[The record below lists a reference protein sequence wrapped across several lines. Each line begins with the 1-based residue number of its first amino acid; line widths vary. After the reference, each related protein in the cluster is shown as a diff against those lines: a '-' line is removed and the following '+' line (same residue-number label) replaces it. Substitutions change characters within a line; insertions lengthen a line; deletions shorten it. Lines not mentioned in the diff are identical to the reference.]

1 MTSELTAQ
9 GMTSID
15 GSVLGPSIPTGADAP
30 GDDGAPRGDVAPGG
44 EASPERARRRR
55 IVLLFLLLAATAAL
69 LTIGGWYLLNRKPI
83 SELPVPGITVEAV
96 PHYSLSIYDVVAP
109 TGVAV
114 NADGSRIYA
123 TQTEGDPQVVVFD
136 GSGSV
141 VGSLKA
147 PATAGG
153 THVPVYVAVNPTNG
167 DVYVSD
173 RPAATIYIY
182 SADGAYLRAFDPGP
196 DLTGWAPL
204 GLAFD
209 TKGDLFVTSV
219 GAPFQ
224 AVHEFGPDGTFVRT
238 FGKANDFSF
247 PNGVAV
253 DASGNVY
260 VADSNNGRLVVF
272 SRDGSQLGVIGRGA
286 GAGNLGLPRGT
297 AIDDSGRVYV
307 ADLSLQGVQVYH
319 VLAAGEARPQ
329 NIGAFGEGGSG
340 DGGFKLP
347 NAVAV
352 DGRSRVYVADWRNNR
367 IQVWTY

>member
-15 GSVLGPSIPTGADAP
+15 GSVLGPSIPI
-30 GDDGAPRGDVAPGG
+30 GDVAPGG
-44 EASPERARRRR
+44 EVASGGEVAPGGDVAPERGRRRR
-55 IVLLFLLLAATAAL
+55 IALLLLLLAATAAL
-69 LTIGGWYLLNRKPI
+69 MTIGGWYLLNRKPI
-83 SELPVPGITVEAV
+83 SELPVPGVTVEAV
-96 PHYSLSIYDVVAP
+96 PHYSFSIYDVVAP

-123 TQTEGDPQVVVFD
+123 AQTEGDPQVVVFD
-136 GSGSV
+136 GSGTV

-153 THVPVYVAVNPTNG
+153 THLPVYVAVNPTSG

-173 RPAATIYIY
+173 RPAASIYIY

-196 DLTGWAPL
+196 DLAGWAPL

-272 SRDGSQLGVIGRGA
+272 APDGSQLGVIGRGA
-286 GAGNLGLPRGT
+286 GAGNLGLPRGI

-319 VLAAGEARPQ
+319 VLATGDARPQ